1 MRSVATILAV
11 KVGPLL
17 VIIWSFGW
25 LVGSEFESAED
36 QRKGEPDSSS
46 EEVAGSGVSFRWIM
60 ETLCSHTI

>member
-36 QRKGEPDSSS
+36 QREGEPDSAL
-46 EEVAGSGVSFRWIM
+46 EVEGTGVSFRWIM